1 MQQDLERRDVEIRRL
16 HTLLKVSKI
25 MNSGIT
31 HDRMIEQIN
40 EAVRMHLTADRLTVF
55 FYDPKTN
62 ELYSYIASGLQP
74 GELRIPPDQG
84 IAGYVFGSG
93 EMVCVEDAYDDPRFS
108 PEVDRKTGY
117 RTKSMLTM
125 HITNRQGVRIG
136 VVQAL
141 NKKAEN
147 GVFSQEDMIFL
158 WEAVDQISDLYTA
171 LEEALSHLLIFSV
184 DTDAVLTYVSPAIE
198 GFTGYRAGET
208 LGKTIYELVH
218 PEDLKYFTS
227 RIAKILDGD
236 NIEPVEFRIV
246 TRQEE
251 VKWMRATSRP
261 LYEDDGVTG
270 AQGQMVDI
278 TERKDLEEDLREA
291 QKIESI
297 GRLAGGIAHDFNNL
311 LVPIIGYTDVAAGK
325 LEDAHPA
332 TSHLFQIKDAA
343 ERAKALTHQLLAF
356 GRKQML
362 DMQVLDL
369 NAVYW
374 DFEKILRR
382 LIGEDIE
389 IIHKLDE
396 GIDKVRADRSQVQQ
410 ILMNLAVNARD
421 AMPGGGTLLIETA
434 NVELDDEFAARYES
448 VSAGPHVMISVTDT
462 GHGMDQETLKQVFE
476 PFFTTK
482 GRGKGA
488 GLGLATVYGI
498 VKQHN
503 SSIWATSEPNEGT
516 SFKIYF
522 PRVDAPDE
530 AVEEV
535 VAAVAPPE
543 DNSGNEMVLVV
554 EDEDVVRGFVCEVL
568 MDGGYDV
575 LETGVVD
582 DAIRFVEEDKKPIQL
597 LITDVIM
604 PRMNGRELSERI
616 SAIRPDL
623 KVLFMSGY
631 TDNVIG
637 EHGVLNEGMNFI
649 QKPFTM
655 QEFTHKVR
663 MVLDGEVEDPPEEDE
678 PA

>member
-1 MQQDLERRDVEIRRL
+1 MEIRRL

-246 TRQEE
+246 TRLEE

-278 TERKDLEEDLREA
+278 TERKDLEEDLR
-291 QKIESI
+291 
-297 GRLAGGIAHDFNNL
+297 
-311 LVPIIGYTDVAAGK
+311 
-325 LEDAHPA
+325 
-332 TSHLFQIKDAA
+332 
-343 ERAKALTHQLLAF
+343 
-356 GRKQML
+356 
-362 DMQVLDL
+362 
-369 NAVYW
+369 
-374 DFEKILRR
+374 
-382 LIGEDIE
+382 
-389 IIHKLDE
+389 
-396 GIDKVRADRSQVQQ
+396 
-410 ILMNLAVNARD
+410 
-421 AMPGGGTLLIETA
+421 
-434 NVELDDEFAARYES
+434 
-448 VSAGPHVMISVTDT
+448 
-462 GHGMDQETLKQVFE
+462 
-476 PFFTTK
+476 
-482 GRGKGA
+482 
-488 GLGLATVYGI
+488 
-498 VKQHN
+498 
-503 SSIWATSEPNEGT
+503 
-516 SFKIYF
+516 
-522 PRVDAPDE
+522 
-530 AVEEV
+530 
-535 VAAVAPPE
+535 
-543 DNSGNEMVLVV
+543 
-554 EDEDVVRGFVCEVL
+554 
-568 MDGGYDV
+568 
-575 LETGVVD
+575 
-582 DAIRFVEEDKKPIQL
+582 
-597 LITDVIM
+597 
-604 PRMNGRELSERI
+604 
-616 SAIRPDL
+616 
-623 KVLFMSGY
+623 
-631 TDNVIG
+631 
-637 EHGVLNEGMNFI
+637 
-649 QKPFTM
+649 
-655 QEFTHKVR
+655 
-663 MVLDGEVEDPPEEDE
+663 
-678 PA
+678 